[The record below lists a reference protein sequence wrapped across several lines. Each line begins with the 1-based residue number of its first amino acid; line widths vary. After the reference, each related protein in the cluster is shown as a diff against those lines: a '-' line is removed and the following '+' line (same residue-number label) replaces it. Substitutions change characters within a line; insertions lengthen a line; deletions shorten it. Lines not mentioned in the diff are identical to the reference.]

1 MSDGLESYA
10 VTEAV
15 SKGRAFPEP
24 PHPYRSDF
32 ERDRDRIIHSSAF
45 RRLEGKTQVFSPGL
59 DDYYRSRLTHSI
71 EVAQI
76 GRTIAKVL
84 GLNETLTEAICLA
97 HDLGHPPFG
106 HSGEEA
112 LNDLMANYGGFEHNA
127 QTLRIVTLL
136 EHPYPAFM
144 GLNLMYETRL
154 GLARKCVRAV
164 ERRANGVLIA
174 DCGFRTRP
182 TSRISDSTGGSVK
195 AEALGDGVFRGEGV
209 SPLRVAGILPAIR
222 GQELAPAQ
230 AGDVLDTKEQGQDGL
245 ATVNHRQAALDDATP
260 AIRNR
265 QFGDEVNS
273 TLEGQVADVADRI
286 AYNCHDLEDGLRAR
300 LIEGNQMHDV
310 QLYVEATRKV
320 GVERIPDWTIRRTR
334 TAKTITDRLVSDC
347 IDNSRRRI
355 AESGI
360 QTAYEACAR
369 ADDLVSLSSKSERL
383 LADLERFL
391 HANFYGHER
400 LRQAA
405 QRAKTWLAELFEQLC
420 RDPHRMPSY
429 FRDFIPEYGL
439 HRAVCDYIAGMTD
452 RYCLKLLGVTP
463 SS

>member
-1 MSDGLESYA
+1 MRCGSCAWVLMSDGLQSYA

-24 PHPYRSDF
+24 PHPYRCDF

-84 GLNETLTEAICLA
+84 GLNESLTEAICLA

-106 HSGEEA
+106 HTGEQV
-112 LNDLMANYGGFEHNA
+112 LNELMADYGGFKHNA
-127 QTLRIVTLL
+127 QTLRIVILL

-154 GLARKCVRAV
+154 GLAKHR
-164 ERRANGVLIA
+164 
-174 DCGFRTRP
+174 
-182 TSRISDSTGGSVK
+182 SRYTMPV
-195 AEALGDGVFRGEGV
+195 GDIPEE
-209 SPLRVAGILPAIR
+209 I
-222 GQELAPAQ
+222 
-230 AGDVLDTKEQGQDGL
+230 
-245 ATVNHRQAALDDATP
+245 NC
-260 AIRNR
+260 
-265 QFGDEVNS
+265 

-286 AYNCHDLEDGLRAR
+286 AYNCHDLEDGMRAR
-300 LIEGNQMHDV
+300 LIEGNQMRHV
-310 QLYVEATRKV
+310 QIYVKATKKV

-347 IDNSRRRI
+347 IDHSRRLI
-355 AESGI
+355 AEAGI
-360 QTAYEACAR
+360 RTAHDACNR
-369 ADDLVSLSSKSERL
+369 AENLVSLSPESDRL
-383 LADLERFL
+383 LAELERFL
-391 HANFYGHER
+391 HANFYRHER
-400 LRQAA
+400 LLATA
-405 QRAKTWLAELFEQLC
+405 QRTRAWLAELFEQLC

-429 FRDFIPEYGL
+429 FRDFIPAHGL
-439 HRAVCDYIAGMTD
+439 QQAVCDYIAGMTD
-452 RYCLKLLGVTP
+452 RYCLKVLGVAAP
-463 SS
+463 